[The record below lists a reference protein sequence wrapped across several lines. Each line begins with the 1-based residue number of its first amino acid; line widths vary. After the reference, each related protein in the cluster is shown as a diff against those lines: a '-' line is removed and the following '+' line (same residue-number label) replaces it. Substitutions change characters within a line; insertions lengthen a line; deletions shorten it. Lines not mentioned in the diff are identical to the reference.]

1 MIALNNNVSATHKV
15 ISDVKPQSGI
25 LSEQAAIA
33 LCSLGVAVFAIPIL
47 VVIQICSGLF
57 WGGMTVYQLLNGSG
71 FNNLDEVWLRSFES
85 YFLICASK
93 KVMPRAK
100 FAQ

>member
-1 MIALNNNVSATHKV
+1 MRAEAKMIALNNVNVSASHQV

-25 LSEQAAIA
+25 LSERAAIA

-71 FNNLDEVWLRSFES
+71 FNSLDE
-85 YFLICASK
+85 I
-93 KVMPRAK
+93 
-100 FAQ
+100 